1 MAAGQLRPNA
11 PEPSSAGAD
20 VGDDEARLAAVGAT
34 AVTVA
39 LCRAAEDERDQP
51 WFHDPLAVY
60 VANTAEPSRA
70 TIPRP
75 GLVFWV
81 AVRTRFLDEL
91 ALDATRAG
99 IRQVVFLGAG
109 LDARAIRLD
118 LPHDVT
124 CYEVD
129 RSSVHELKKRL
140 LLQAKLTA
148 SCERRVV
155 VADLTSSDWLD
166 ALRAQGWMSDSPTCW
181 IAEGLLIYLKPE
193 PRDALLR
200 QLASVSPRGSRL
212 GITATSSARA
222 AQAGIWESGVDGDPA
237 KWLESLGWSAEVSTL
252 QQAAAAF
259 GRPVTV
265 ETERA
270 RSAILIDARPTVP
283 QAALPNMPPNA
294 RPIQR
299 TTERAAE

>member
-1 MAAGQLRPNA
+1 
-11 PEPSSAGAD
+11 
-20 VGDDEARLAAVGAT
+20 
-34 AVTVA
+34 
-39 LCRAAEDERDQP
+39 
-51 WFHDPLAVY
+51 
-60 VANTAEPSRA
+60 
-70 TIPRP
+70 
-75 GLVFWV
+75 
-81 AVRTRFLDEL
+81 
-91 ALDATRAG
+91 
-99 IRQVVFLGAG
+99 
-109 LDARAIRLD
+109 
-118 LPHDVT
+118 
-124 CYEVD
+124 
-129 RSSVHELKKRL
+129 
-140 LLQAKLTA
+140 
-148 SCERRVV
+148 
-155 VADLTSSDWLD
+155 
-166 ALRAQGWMSDSPTCW
+166 MSDSPTCW